1 MRDYIEKVINKNYSA
16 YENRNLLREYLQ
28 KFILFIIYRKK
39 IFREIVFTGGTCIRL
54 IYGMSRFSEDL
65 DYSLSYNTKNFDFL
79 KMIKLIKVELELSG
93 YEMEI
98 KSKISGNVKSS
109 FLKFKNLLYET
120 EISPNK
126 EELLSVKLEVDTN
139 PPEGGIEEQIFLN
152 FENIFYVISYDLNSL
167 FTGKLHALLT
177 RHYNKGRDY
186 YDLLWYLT
194 KYKDIEPNFLMLR
207 NALKQTEEGNI
218 DINKDNWKDILL
230 KKLRDKDYKTIRN
243 DVINFLANKEEAEL
257 INFDTFKTLLGGK
270 RSKAEKGTVLF

>member
-16 YENRNLLREYLQ
+16 YENKNLLREYLQ

-65 DYSLSYNTKNFDFL
+65 DYSLSCNTKNFDFL
-79 KMIKLIKVELELSG
+79 KMVKLIKAELELSG
-93 YEMEI
+93 YDVEI

-120 EISPNK
+120 GISPNK
-126 EELLSVKLEVDTN
+126 EELLSIKLEVDTK

-207 NALKQTEEGNI
+207 NALKQTEECNI
-218 DINKDNWKDILL
+218 DINKDNWKNILL

-243 DVINFLANKEEAEL
+243 DVINFLANKEEAAL
-257 INFDTFKTLLGGK
+257 ISFETFNTLLGGK
-270 RSKAEKGTVLF
+270 SSKK